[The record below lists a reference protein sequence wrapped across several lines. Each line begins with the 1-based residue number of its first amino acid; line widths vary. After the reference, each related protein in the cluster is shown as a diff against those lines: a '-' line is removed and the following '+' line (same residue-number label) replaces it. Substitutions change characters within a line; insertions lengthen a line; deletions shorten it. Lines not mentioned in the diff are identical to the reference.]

1 VESENLSIQGGTE
14 AVEVRLLG
22 QFSIAVSGGHHI
34 NLPTQKA
41 KALFAMIILAQP
53 AGVDRAVAASLLW
66 SRGRDEQ
73 ARTNLRQTLSSIR
86 KAFRGVDVIDG
97 DKSVLRIRRGVVR
110 SDVGG
115 LDNPDGTSFLPFIE
129 TLGPL
134 LDGLQLNEPGFL
146 GWLMQE
152 RASVQRRLTTLLFKL
167 SEELLSRDALA
178 DAQKVNQ
185 KLMALD
191 EFDEGA
197 HRQAM
202 RIFAL
207 QGAPA
212 KALRHYETLHR
223 FLADEL
229 DTAPS
234 ETTKALMRSL
244 RASKS
249 VVPFPKEK
257 TALSKGTSEG
267 LDRTQK
273 TPIVV
278 APFVQYGAGFDERFG
293 ESLAEDI
300 AVELGGFTTLS
311 VARRRDASEG
321 YKGTDEHAKGYIIEG
336 SVRAS
341 GQRVRVSV
349 QLAEVEAGNLVWADR
364 YETEMRDSFDL
375 LEEIT
380 GRSVA
385 TIPGRV
391 QADVAERAT
400 RSSLD
405 ALSAHELMLRGKS
418 LRDSLSASAMIE
430 ARGILEQAVLLDPL
444 NARAQMYLSDTYVI
458 DGWLGL
464 GDETTAKHAL
474 LHAKLAVSA
483 DHSDVFVQD
492 HLGFAYL
499 SNAMWQDGRA
509 QIDRTLQNIKHEVE
523 SNAWCGYALAL
534 LGDHQAAL
542 REVLDAT
549 SRDQTPL
556 ATFGWIRGQVF
567 SLNRQ
572 FDNAINEL
580 RGASSLNSLALAF
593 LAGDYA
599 RLDRLVDAAATL
611 DEFVD
616 VRLREL
622 SSRNLPVGAKTVES
636 LASGFQGM
644 WANQNDWKHIADGL
658 VLAGLKER

>member
-1 VESENLSIQGGTE
+1 MESENRSIQGGNA
-14 AVEVRLLG
+14 AVELRLLG
-22 QFSIAVSGGHHI
+22 NFTIAVSGGRHI
-34 NLPTQKA
+34 DLPTQKA
-41 KALFAMIILAQP
+41 KALFAMIVLAQS
-53 AGVDRAVAASLLW
+53 AGLDRALTASLLW
-66 SRGRDEQ
+66 SRGTDEQ

-86 KAFRGVDVIDG
+86 KAFQGIDVVDG
-97 DKSVLRIRRGVVR
+97 DASVLRIRQDVVR
-110 SDVGG
+110 SDVG
-115 LDNPDGTSFLPFIE
+115 DFNNPDRTSILPFIE

-134 LDGLQLNEPGFL
+134 LDGLQINEPGFL
-146 GWLMQE
+146 EWLTQE
-152 RASVQRRLTTLLFKL
+152 RASVQRRLTILLFEL

-178 DAQKVNQ
+178 DAQRVNQ
-185 KLMALD
+185 KLIALD

-207 QGAPA
+207 QGTPA
-212 KALRHYETLHR
+212 KALRHYESLYK

-229 DTAPS
+229 DTAPG
-234 ETTKALMRSL
+234 EATKALMRSM
-244 RASKS
+244 RATKD
-249 VVPFPKEK
+249 VVPSPKEK
-257 TALSKGTSEG
+257 TAPSNAPTGSLEHN
-267 LDRTQK
+267 QK
-273 TPIVV
+273 TAIFV
-278 APFVQYGAGFDERFG
+278 APFVQYGAGLDEDFG
-293 ESLAEDI
+293 ESLSEDI
-300 AVELGGFTTLS
+300 AVELGAFTTLS
-311 VARRRDASEG
+311 VARRRDGSEG
-321 YKGTDEHAKGYIIEG
+321 NDPADENAKGYMIEG

-341 GQRVRVSV
+341 GQRIRVSV
-349 QLAEVEAGNLVWADR
+349 QLVDGEGGNLVWADR
-364 YETEMRDSFDL
+364 YETKMRDSFDL

-380 GRSVA
+380 RRSVA

-418 LRDSLSASAMIE
+418 LRDALSANAMVE
-430 ARGILEQAVLLDPL
+430 ARGILEQAVSLDPS

-464 GDETTAKHAL
+464 GDERTAKHAL
-474 LHAKLAVSA
+474 HHAKLAVSA

-509 QIDRTLQNIKHEVE
+509 QIDKTLQNIKHEVE

-549 SRDQTPL
+549 SRDLTPL

-599 RLDRLVDAAATL
+599 RLGRPEDAAAAL

-616 VRLREL
+616 VRLAEL
-622 SSRNLPVGAKTVES
+622 SSRNLPVGAKTIAS
-636 LASGFQGM
+636 LASGFKGM
-644 WANQNDWKHIADGL
+644 WANPNDWQHIANGL
-658 VLAGLKER
+658 ALAGLKER